1 MTLADKVEIA
11 NLIESVQ
18 DVKKLAKELTSK
30 HHNDKIAN
38 YAKAAKANAYEV
50 KKYIIDILQK
60 NPELL
65 FDFDK
70 PIPLSTHSGGDCW
83 WHLRDT
89 QTLTYSFVG
98 DLCVKFKVDRNKIRD
113 FVVETY
119 KARFS
124 TTADA
129 LTILD
134 VYAYTSDTKDKNYDI
149 CSAWDLVYTNHSTN
163 FDLNDSYEAKV
174 WKDIL
179 NYANCTKNKT
189 AYLIMAFKNF
199 LRTNIQNFKIIADK
213 AEKSLRDNSNVGVY
227 EKVGL

>member
-11 NLIESVQ
+11 NLIESVR
-18 DVKKLAKELTSK
+18 DVQTLANGLNSP
-30 HHNDKIAN
+30 HHNDKIAD

-70 PIPLSTHSGGDCW
+70 PIPLSTNCGGDVW
-83 WHLRDT
+83 WNLRDT

-98 DLCVKFKVDRNKIRD
+98 DLHIRFKVDRNKIRD

-129 LTILD
+129 ITILD
-134 VYAYTSDTKDKNYDI
+134 VFAHTSDVNSKDYHI
-149 CSAWDLVYTNHSTN
+149 GSAWDLVYMNHSTKFN
-163 FDLNDSYEAKV
+163 LDGEYDAKA
-174 WKDIL
+174 WSDIKV
-179 NYANCTKNKT
+179 YADRTKAKT
-189 AYLIMAFKNF
+189 EYLIRSFKEF
-199 LRTNIQNFKIIADK
+199 LKTKIHNLKVVADK
-213 AEKSLRDNSNVGVY
+213 AEKNLRDNANVGVY
-227 EKVGL
+227 EKVGF

>member
-70 PIPLSTHSGGDCW
+70 PIPLSTNGDGDCW
-83 WHLRDT
+83 WYLRDKKP
-89 QTLTYSFVG
+89 LTYTFVG
-98 DLCVKFKVDRNKIRD
+98 GLHVKFRVDSTKVKE

-119 KARFS
+119 KARFT

-134 VYAYTSDTKDKNYDI
+134 VYAYTSDTKDKNYNI

-163 FDLNDSYEAKV
+163 FNLNDSYEANV
-174 WKDIL
+174 WKDIMK
-179 NYANCTKNKT
+179 YANCTKNKT